1 MRCVLTERARRG
13 WRKMKNSSPPLVRG
27 SFAPCF
33 FIRAS
38 VCLSARSYLLS
49 LLASSPVSLSVG
61 PPVQNFLHCPPVHTL
76 LHSLLL
82 HPCVCL
88 SVRPFIPSFTPCF
101 FTRASVCLSART
113 YFPSL
118 LASLPVRLSL
128 CPPVH
133 TFLHSLLLYPCVCLS
148 VCPPVHTF
156 LHSLLLDPCVCL
168 SVRPVI
174 PSFTRYFFTRA
185 FVCLSAR
192 SYLPS
197 LPTSLRVRLSVRP
210 FTPNPCVCLSA
221 LSYLPS
227 FIAKSHHHTLPFH
240 INFLSNVTFEDCVS
254 SVVLQH
260 ISATG

>member
-1 MRCVLTERARRG
+1 MCG
-13 WRKMKNSSPPLVRG
+13 G

-49 LLASSPVSLSVG
+49 LLASSPVRLSVC
-61 PPVQNFLHCPPVHTL
+61 PPVQNFLHCPPVHT
-76 LHSLLL
+76 
-82 HPCVCL
+82 
-88 SVRPFIPSFTPCF
+88 
-101 FTRASVCLSART
+101 
-113 YFPSL
+113 
-118 LASLPVRLSL
+118 
-128 CPPVH
+128 
-133 TFLHSLLLYPCVCLS
+133 FLHSLLLY
-148 VCPPVHTF
+148 
-156 LHSLLLDPCVCL
+156 PCVCL

-260 ISATG
+260 TSATG